1 MSDFQVTPSVLRSNA
16 DQLSEL
22 NARFKS
28 SIDSLVTS
36 ESALNAMWDGEANDA
51 FHGAFMT
58 DKGKMD
64 EFSHLIEQYTERLRQ
79 IAIRYEQTEQNTTS
93 IASSRTY

>member
-1 MSDFQVTPSVLRSNA
+1 MEELIMSDFQVTPSVLRSNA

-22 NARFKS
+22 NAR
-28 SIDSLVTS
+28 
-36 ESALNAMWDGEANDA
+36 WDGEANDA

-93 IASSRTY
+93 IASS

>member
-1 MSDFQVTPSVLRSNA
+1 MSDFQVTPSVLKNNA
-16 DQLSEL
+16 EHLSEL

-28 SIDSLVTS
+28 SVESLVNS

-64 EFSHLIEQYTERLRQ
+64 EFSRLIEQYTERLRQ
-79 IAIRYEQTEQNTTS
+79 IALRYEQTEQNTTN
-93 IASSRTY
+93 IASNRTY